1 MSVAMTFFPLP
12 THPYVIYVGEQY
24 APWLVAVVGGVA
36 TCVAGLID
44 YLLLSLLMRY
54 QRIRKL
60 QQSSWYLRFSAF
72 FRSMA
77 FVTLVVAAFTPIPFD
92 PFRFLAIT
100 TEYDKKKYI
109 LAIFVGRA
117 PRYFILARVGS
128 EGYIPNWILIWVFV
142 LLFGIAVWKNYGKI
156 RDNFTIIYKKYNRGR
171 KRE

>member
-1 MSVAMTFFPLP
+1 MSVAMTFLPLP
-12 THPYVIYVGEQY
+12 THPYVVYMGEQY
-24 APWLVAVVGGVA
+24 APGLVAVVGGIA
-36 TCVAGLID
+36 TCIAGLID
-44 YLLLSLLMRY
+44 YLLLSRLMRY

-77 FVTLVVAAFTPIPFD
+77 FIALVVVAFTPIPFD

-128 EGYIPNWILIWVFV
+128 EGYIPTWVLIGAFV

-156 RDNFTIIYKKYNRGR
+156 KHNFTIIYKKYNRKR